1 MQNDGTLDYYRQLAE
16 TDPDIQTLVAI
27 IDNLADQL
35 TLAVSAAIKP

>member
-16 TDPDIQTLVAI
+16 TDPDIQTLVEI

-35 TLAVSAAIKP
+35 TIAFSAAIKP